1 MSEFAYVGSELDV
14 FALAANWK
22 RYFSAALRPFV
33 RGEVLEVGAGIGET
47 TRAMWHPGVRHWVCL
62 EPDARLAARLADLRL
77 GGQAAPEVIVGVVET
92 VPATRQFDTILY
104 IDVLEHIA
112 DDRAELAA
120 AARRLRPGGHLVVL
134 SPAFNQLYS
143 PFDAAIGHYRRYTSG
158 SLSAVFPPRLIPRRR
173 RYLDSVAL
181 LLSLA
186 NKLLLRQSMPTRR
199 QILFWDRILV
209 PIARVVDP
217 LVMYRLGR
225 SVIAVYEAGSSAS

>member
-1 MSEFAYVGSELDV
+1 MPDFTYVGSELDV
-14 FALAANWK
+14 FALATNWK
-22 RYFSAALRPFV
+22 RYFSSALRPFV
-33 RGEVLEVGAGIGET
+33 NGEVLEVGAGIGET
-47 TRAMWHPGVRHWVCL
+47 TRAMWHPAVRHWVCL
-62 EPDARLAARLADLRL
+62 EPDARLAQRLADVSL
-77 GGQAAPEVIVGVVET
+77 GGTTAPEVIVGVVET
-92 VPATRQFDTILY
+92 LPAARQFDTILY

-120 AARRLRPGGHLVVL
+120 AASHLRPGGHLVVL

-143 PFDAAIGHYRRYTSG
+143 PFDEAIGHHRRYTLG
-158 SLSAVFPPRLIPRRR
+158 TLTAVFPPRLIPRRR

-199 QILFWDRILV
+199 QVLFWDRILV

-225 SVIAVYEAGSSAS
+225 SVIAVYQARPSTV

>member
-1 MSEFAYVGSELDV
+1 MPEFEYVGSELDV
-14 FALAANWK
+14 FALATNWK

-33 RGEVLEVGAGIGET
+33 SGEVLEVGAGIGET

-62 EPDARLAARLADLRL
+62 EPDARLAERLADVRL
-77 GGQAAPEVIVGVVET
+77 EGKTAPEVIVGVVET
-92 VPATRQFDTILY
+92 LPPARQFDTILY

-112 DDRAELAA
+112 NDRAELAA
-120 AARRLRPGGHLVVL
+120 AASHLRPGGHLVVL

-143 PFDAAIGHYRRYTSG
+143 PFDKAIGHHRRYTSG
-158 SLSAVFPPRLIPRRR
+158 SLSAVFPQQLIPRRR

-225 SVIAVYEAGSSAS
+225 SVIAVYQAGTSTV